1 MSMGY
6 HDYGGGPVPD
16 SMHGSSDDD
25 MGDMSDMEGMD
36 HSAMGH
42 DEVSVADLTGPSG
55 RPDVAVTLTAR
66 EETVDLAGEGDRS
79 LDGITLNHQSPGPV
93 ITARA
98 GDLVEVTLVN
108 ESVDSGI
115 TLHWH
120 GVDVPNAEDGVAGV
134 TQDAVQQGDDYV
146 YRFVVEGPGHLLVP
160 LAPGLRTS
168 RSPRGSSDPWSCCPR
183 TPPTVSSRARRRGH
197 ACTPTTGTGPSTAW
211 SAPTGSR
218 PRPVTRARARDQ
230 HRRRPAA
237 HLGDRRVV
245 RRAVRRRP
253 RPQRTA

>member
-1 MSMGY
+1 MTWR
-6 HDYGGGPVPD
+6 
-16 SMHGSSDDD
+16 
-25 MGDMSDMEGMD
+25 
-36 HSAMGH
+36 AWTTARWAH

-55 RPDVAVTLTAR
+55 RPDVALTLTAR

-108 ESVDSGI
+108 ASVDSGI

-146 YRFVVEGPGHLLVP
+146 YRFVVKDPGTYWYHSHQVSDEEVSKGLLGPLVVLP
-160 LAPGLRTS
+160 ED
-168 RSPRGSSDPWSCCPR
+168 SPDRELPEHDVVAHG
-183 TPPTVSSRARRRGH
+183 AH
-197 ACTPTTGTGPSTAW
+197 ATTGTGPSTVW

-218 PRPVTRARARDQ
+218 PRPATLCACA
-230 HRRRPAA
+230 
-237 HLGDRRVV
+237 
-245 RRAVRRRP
+245 
-253 RPQRTA
+253 

>member
-1 MSMGY
+1 MRRRRSSAQPGGRRRKVALSIGLVVALAIVGTLGWFWKQSLVPDTYSVMSMGY

-16 SMHGSSDDD
+16 SMHGSSGDD
-25 MGDMSDMEGMD
+25 MGDMGDMEGMD
-36 HSAMGH
+36 HGAMAD

-55 RPDVAVTLTAR
+55 RPDVALTLTAR

-108 ESVDSGI
+108 ASVDSGI

-134 TQDAVQQGDDYV
+134 TQDAVPAG
-146 YRFVVEGPGHLLVP
+146 RR
-160 LAPGLRTS
+160 ATS
-168 RSPRGSSDPWSCCPR
+168 TGSSRR
-183 TPPTVSSRARRRGH
+183 TPGTYWYHSHQVSDEQVAGGSSEPGRAARG
-197 ACTPTTGTGPSTAW
+197 
-211 SAPTGSR
+211 
-218 PRPVTRARARDQ
+218 
-230 HRRRPAA
+230 
-237 HLGDRRVV
+237 
-245 RRAVRRRP
+245 RRP
-253 RPQRTA
+253 R